1 MTFPPRNTC
10 RAPVEDYAARR
21 LAVLGG
27 APELVG
33 VDPWFNT
40 PDGEPLR
47 LAALRDRVVLLEFW
61 TFACVNCQHT
71 TPSQFLRRMHRQYQP
86 HFTVVG
92 VHSPEF
98 SFERSVGNVE
108 RAVRE
113 DELEYPVGLDNDFV
127 AWNAYGNR
135 YWPTMYLIDCAGQI
149 RYTPIGEG
157 NYGRTETAIRTLLAE
172 AVGAAPETRPAS

>member
-1 MTFPPRNTC
+1 MEEDD
-10 RAPVEDYAARR
+10 AP
-21 LAVLGG
+21 LAVLGR

-33 VDPWFNT
+33 VNPWFNT

-47 LAALRDRVVLLEFW
+47 LAALRDRVVLLKFW

-71 TPSQFLRRMHRQYQP
+71 LPFMRRMHDRYQP
-86 HFTVVG
+86 DFTVVG

-98 SFERSVGNVE
+98 AFERSARNVE
-108 RAVRE
+108 RAMRE
-113 DELEYPVGLDNDFV
+113 RGLEYPVGLDNEFV

-135 YWPTMYLIDCAGQI
+135 YWPTMYLIDRGGQI
-149 RYTPIGEG
+149 RYTQIGEG

-172 AVGAAPETRPAS
+172 AVGPAAETPAAP

>member
-1 MTFPPRNTC
+1 ME
-10 RAPVEDYAARR
+10 EDVAHR
-21 LAVLGG
+21 LPVLGR

-33 VDPWFNT
+33 VDPWLNT

-47 LAALRDRVVLLEFW
+47 LAALRHRVMMLEFW

-71 TPSQFLRRMHRQYQP
+71 LQFLRRMNDRYQP
-86 HFTVVG
+86 DFTVVG

-98 SFERSVGNVE
+98 AFERSVQNVE

-113 DELEYPVGLDNDFV
+113 HELEYPVGLDNDFV

-135 YWPTMYLIDCAGQI
+135 YWPSMYLIDRANQI
-149 RYTPIGEG
+149 RYTQIGEDD
-157 NYGRTETAIRTLLAE
+157 YGRTETAIRTLLAE
-172 AVGAAPETRPAS
+172 AVGPATETRAAS

>member
-1 MTFPPRNTC
+1 MTFPPRNTS
-10 RAPVEDYAARR
+10 RAPMEEDAARR
-21 LAVLGG
+21 LAVLGR
-27 APELVG
+27 APELLG

-47 LAALRDRVVLLEFW
+47 LEALRDRVVLLEFW

-71 TPSQFLRRMHRQYQP
+71 LPFLRRMHDQYQP

-98 SFERSVGNVE
+98 SFERSVQSAE

-113 DELEYPVGLDNDFV
+113 HGLEYPAALDNDFV
-127 AWNAYGNR
+127 ACNAYANR
-135 YWPTMYLIDCAGQI
+135 YRPPIGRIDRAGQI
-149 RYTPIGEG
+149 RYTPIRHPH
-157 NYGRTETAIRTLLAE
+157 NGRTE
-172 AVGAAPETRPAS
+172 

>member
-1 MTFPPRNTC
+1 ME
-10 RAPVEDYAARR
+10 EDAARR
-21 LAVLGG
+21 LAVLGR

-40 PDGEPLR
+40 PDGGPLR

-71 TPSQFLRRMHRQYQP
+71 LPFLRRMHDQYQP
-86 HFTVVG
+86 HFTVVD

-98 SFERSVGNVE
+98 SFERSVENVE

-149 RYTPIGEG
+149 RYTQIGEG
-157 NYGRTETAIRTLLAE
+157 NYGRTESAIRTLLAE
-172 AVGAAPETRPAS
+172 AVGPAAETRAAS